1 MEKYEITLI
10 LYLKKFHFYFKKI
23 NNLLLLFI
31 NKDKSKIF
39 KLFRGI
45 KVFYS
50 FSRLI

>member
-1 MEKYEITLI
+1 MKLLLFYI
-10 LYLKKFHFYFKKI
+10 KKNSHFYFKKI

-50 FSRLI
+50 FYRLI